1 MSNMTILISPE
12 PGRERHL
19 HLVKL
24 PGWCNIVQNIGD
36 APPATHT
43 TPHKWGPPMG
53 HKHSHNHEHSH
64 EPGGAHSHEH
74 SRDIGHSHHLHHYHH
89 ADSANLRT
97 AFFLNLGFTFVEII
111 GAYLTNS
118 VAILSDAL
126 HDLGDSI
133 ALGMA
138 WGLEKHAAKEAPARY
153 SYGYGR
159 LSLLAAFINA
169 AVLIAGGLF
178 VMAEVVPRLL
188 NPEATNA
195 PGMILLALGGIVVNG
210 AAAWRLQGG
219 STLNTKVAM
228 WHLLEDVLGWVA
240 VLIVGIT
247 LLFVDLY
254 ILDSILSLLITL
266 YILYN
271 VLGHLK
277 KTAELFLQAAPE
289 GVDVSHLAQRL
300 RNINEVEDCHHT
312 HLWSLD
318 GDHHVLSTHLVV
330 NQTADKDRIR
340 AIKQRAREE
349 LDGLHLTH
357 ITIEI
362 EYPGDCSMVKSKI

>member
-1 MSNMTILISPE
+1 MGQGHNHYHE
-12 PGRERHL
+12 H
-19 HLVKL
+19 
-24 PGWCNIVQNIGD
+24 GD
-36 APPATHT
+36 EV
-43 TPHKWGPPMG
+43 G
-53 HKHSHNHEHSH
+53 HELNHSHSH
-64 EPGGAHSHEH
+64 
-74 SRDIGHSHHLHHYHH
+74 GHAHHLYHH
-89 ADSANLRT
+89 HHGDSNNLRT
-97 AFFLNLGFTFVEII
+97 AFLLNLGFTVVEII

-138 WGLEKHAAKEAPARY
+138 WGLEKHSGKQAPARF

-169 AVLIAGGLF
+169 IVLIAGGLF
-178 VMAEVVPRLL
+178 VLSEVIPRLL
-188 NPEATNA
+188 NPEVTNV
-195 PGMILLALGGIVVNG
+195 PGMILLALGGIVING
-210 AAAWRLQGG
+210 AAVWRLHGG
-219 STLNTKVAM
+219 STMNARVAM

-266 YILYN
+266 YILYS
-271 VLGHLK
+271 VIGHLK

-289 GVDVSHLAQRL
+289 GVDLSHLDQRL
-300 RNINEVEDCHHT
+300 RNISAVKDCHHT

-330 NQTADKDRIR
+330 NHSADQDEIR
-340 AIKQRAREE
+340 ETKKRAREV

-362 EYPGDCSMVKSKI
+362 EYPGDCSMVENPV

>member
-1 MSNMTILISPE
+1 MVY
-12 PGRERHL
+12 G
-19 HLVKL
+19 
-24 PGWCNIVQNIGD
+24 
-36 APPATHT
+36 
-43 TPHKWGPPMG
+43 
-53 HKHSHNHEHSH
+53 HNHYHNHDDSSDH
-64 EPGGAHSHEH
+64 G
-74 SRDIGHSHHLHHYHH
+74 HHLHHHH
-89 ADSANLRT
+89 HGDSTNLRT
-97 AFFLNLGFTFVEII
+97 AFFLNLGFTIIEVI

-138 WGLEKHAAKEAPARY
+138 WGLENHAAKEAPARY

-178 VMAEVVPRLL
+178 VMAEVIPRLL
-188 NPEATNA
+188 TPEATNA
-195 PGMILLALGGIVVNG
+195 PGMILLALGGIAVNG
-210 AAAWRLQGG
+210 VAAWRLQGG
-219 STLNTKVAM
+219 GTLNAKVAM

-271 VLGHLK
+271 VIGHLK

-289 GVDVSHLAQRL
+289 GVDMSQLAQRL
-300 RNINEVEDCHHT
+300 RNINDVEDCHHT

-330 NQTADKDRIR
+330 NQSAEQGQIR
-340 AIKQRAREE
+340 EIKQRAREE

-362 EYPGDCSMVKSKI
+362 EYPGDCSMVESNI

>member
-1 MSNMTILISPE
+1 
-12 PGRERHL
+12 
-19 HLVKL
+19 
-24 PGWCNIVQNIGD
+24 
-36 APPATHT
+36 
-43 TPHKWGPPMG
+43 MG
-53 HKHSHNHEHSH
+53 QEHNHSHEHSH
-64 EPGGAHSHEH
+64 EHGGAHNHDHSHDH
-74 SRDIGHSHHLHHYHH
+74 GHSLHHHH
-89 ADSANLRT
+89 HGDSANLRT
-97 AFFLNLGFTFVEII
+97 AFFLNLGFTVIEIF
-111 GAYLTNS
+111 GAYFTNS

-126 HDLGDSI
+126 HDFGDSI

-138 WGLEKHAAKEAPARY
+138 WGLEKHAAKEASTRY

-178 VMAEVVPRLL
+178 VLSEVIPRLL
-188 NPEATNA
+188 EPEATNA
-195 PGMILLALGGIVVNG
+195 HGMILLALGGIIVNG
-210 AAAWRLQGG
+210 TAVWRLRGGG
-219 STLNTKVAM
+219 SMNAKVAM
-228 WHLLEDVLGWVA
+228 WHLLEDVLGWLA

-271 VLGHLK
+271 VVGHLK

-289 GVDVSHLAQRL
+289 GVDLSHLAERL
-300 RNINEVEDCHHT
+300 RRINAVEDCHHT

-318 GDHHVLSTHLVV
+318 GNHHVLSTHLVV
-330 NQTADKDRIR
+330 DQSVEHTEIR
-340 AIKQRAREE
+340 EIKQQAREE
-349 LDGLHLTH
+349 LDGLQLSH

-362 EYPGDCSMVKSKI
+362 EYPGDCSMAETQV

>member
-1 MSNMTILISPE
+1 
-12 PGRERHL
+12 
-19 HLVKL
+19 
-24 PGWCNIVQNIGD
+24 
-36 APPATHT
+36 
-43 TPHKWGPPMG
+43 MG
-53 HKHSHNHEHSH
+53 HDHSHHHEHSH
-64 EPGGAHSHEH
+64 ENGRDHIYEHDHDHGHGA
-74 SRDIGHSHHLHHYHH
+74 HLHHHH
-89 ADSANLRT
+89 HGDSANLRT
-97 AFFLNLGFTFVEII
+97 AFFLNLGFTVIEII
-111 GAYLTNS
+111 GAYFTNS

-178 VMAEVVPRLL
+178 VMAEVIPRLL

-195 PGMILLALGGIVVNG
+195 PGMILLALGGIAVNG
-210 AAAWRLQGG
+210 VAVWRLQGG
-219 STLNTKVAM
+219 GSMNAKVAM

-247 LLFVDLY
+247 LLFIDLY
-254 ILDSILSLLITL
+254 ILDSILSLLITI

-289 GVDVSHLAQRL
+289 GV
-300 RNINEVEDCHHT
+300 
-312 HLWSLD
+312 
-318 GDHHVLSTHLVV
+318 
-330 NQTADKDRIR
+330 
-340 AIKQRAREE
+340 
-349 LDGLHLTH
+349 
-357 ITIEI
+357 
-362 EYPGDCSMVKSKI
+362 

>member
-1 MSNMTILISPE
+1 
-12 PGRERHL
+12 
-19 HLVKL
+19 
-24 PGWCNIVQNIGD
+24 
-36 APPATHT
+36 
-43 TPHKWGPPMG
+43 MG
-53 HKHSHNHEHSH
+53 QGHSHYHEHGD
-64 EPGGAHSHEH
+64 EDGHEH
-74 SRDIGHSHHLHHYHH
+74 SRNHGHGHHPHLHHHG
-89 ADSANLRT
+89 DSNNLRT
-97 AFFLNLGFTFVEII
+97 AFFLNLGFTVVEIV

-138 WGLEKHAAKEAPARY
+138 WGLEKHAGKEATARY

-169 AVLIAGGLF
+169 VVLIAGGLF
-178 VMAEVVPRLL
+178 VLSEVIPRLL
-188 NPEATNA
+188 NPEVTNA
-195 PGMILLALGGIVVNG
+195 PGMILLALGGIAING
-210 AAAWRLQGG
+210 AAVWRLKGGG
-219 STLNTKVAM
+219 SMNAKVAM

-247 LLFVDLY
+247 LLFIDLY

-266 YILYN
+266 YILYS

-277 KTAELFLQAAPE
+277 KTSELFLQAAPE
-289 GVDVSHLAQRL
+289 GVDLSQLDQRL
-300 RNINEVEDCHHT
+300 RNISAVEDSHHT

-330 NQTADKDRIR
+330 NDSAGQDEIQE
-340 AIKQRAREE
+340 IKQRAREE
-349 LDGLHLTH
+349 LDGLNLTH

-362 EYPGDCSMVKSKI
+362 EYPGDCSMVESRV

>member
-1 MSNMTILISPE
+1 
-12 PGRERHL
+12 
-19 HLVKL
+19 
-24 PGWCNIVQNIGD
+24 
-36 APPATHT
+36 
-43 TPHKWGPPMG
+43 MG

>member
-1 MSNMTILISPE
+1 
-12 PGRERHL
+12 
-19 HLVKL
+19 
-24 PGWCNIVQNIGD
+24 
-36 APPATHT
+36 
-43 TPHKWGPPMG
+43 MG
-53 HKHSHNHEHSH
+53 HEHNHF
-64 EPGGAHSHEH
+64 HEH
-74 SRDIGHSHHLHHYHH
+74 GSGNGHSHHLHHHH
-89 ADSANLRT
+89 HGDSANLRT
-97 AFFLNLGFTFVEII
+97 AFFLNLGFTVIEII

-138 WGLEKHAAKEAPARY
+138 WALEKHAAKEAPARY

-169 AVLIAGGLF
+169 VVLIAGGLF
-178 VMAEVVPRLL
+178 VLSEVVPRLL
-188 NPEATNA
+188 DPEAANA
-195 PGMILLALGGIVVNG
+195 PGMILLAIGGIVVNG

-219 STLNTKVAM
+219 GTLNAKVAM
-228 WHLLEDVLGWVA
+228 WHMLEDVLGWVA

-271 VLGHLK
+271 VLGQLR

-289 GVDVSHLAQRL
+289 GVDMSQLAQRL
-300 RNINEVEDCHHT
+300 RNINQVEDCHHT

-318 GDHHVLSTHLVV
+318 GNHHVLSTHLVV
-330 NQTADKDRIR
+330 DPSADQDQIR
-340 AIKQRAREE
+340 EIKQRAREE
-349 LDGLHLTH
+349 LDGMRLTH

-362 EYPGDCSMVKSKI
+362 EYPGDCSMVEAHI

>member
-1 MSNMTILISPE
+1 
-12 PGRERHL
+12 
-19 HLVKL
+19 
-24 PGWCNIVQNIGD
+24 
-36 APPATHT
+36 
-43 TPHKWGPPMG
+43 MG
-53 HKHSHNHEHSH
+53 HDHSHHHEHSH
-64 EPGGAHSHEH
+64 ENGRDHIYDHGHGA
-74 SRDIGHSHHLHHYHH
+74 HLHHHH
-89 ADSANLRT
+89 HGDSANLRT
-97 AFFLNLGFTFVEII
+97 AFFLNLGFTVIEII
-111 GAYLTNS
+111 GAYFTNS

-178 VMAEVVPRLL
+178 VMAEVIPRLL

-195 PGMILLALGGIVVNG
+195 PGMILLALGGIAVNG
-210 AAAWRLQGG
+210 VAVWRLQGG
-219 STLNTKVAM
+219 GSMNAKVAM

-247 LLFVDLY
+247 LLFIDLY
-254 ILDSILSLLITL
+254 ILDSILSLLITF

-289 GVDVSHLAQRL
+289 GVDLSQLTQRL
-300 RNINEVEDCHHT
+300 RSINAVEDCHHT

-318 GDHHVLSTHLVV
+318 GNHHVLSTHLVV
-330 NQTADKDRIR
+330 DQSTDQNAIR
-340 AIKQRAREE
+340 DIKQQAREE
-349 LDGLHLTH
+349 LDGLQLSH

-362 EYPGDCSMVKSKI
+362 EYPGDCSMAETRV

>member
-1 MSNMTILISPE
+1 
-12 PGRERHL
+12 
-19 HLVKL
+19 
-24 PGWCNIVQNIGD
+24 
-36 APPATHT
+36 
-43 TPHKWGPPMG
+43 MG
-53 HKHSHNHEHSH
+53 QEHNHSHEHSH
-64 EPGGAHSHEH
+64 EHGGAHDHDH
-74 SRDIGHSHHLHHYHH
+74 NHGHGHSLHHHH
-89 ADSANLRT
+89 HGDSANLRT
-97 AFFLNLGFTFVEII
+97 AFFLNLGFTVIEII
-111 GAYLTNS
+111 GAYFTNS

-126 HDLGDSI
+126 HDFGDSI

-178 VMAEVVPRLL
+178 VLAEVVPRLL

-195 PGMILLALGGIVVNG
+195 PGMILLALGGIAVNG
-210 AAAWRLQGG
+210 VAVWRLQGG
-219 STLNTKVAM
+219 GSLNAKVAM

-247 LLFVDLY
+247 LLFIDLY

-289 GVDVSHLAQRL
+289 GVDLSNLAERL
-300 RNINEVEDCHHT
+300 RNINAVEDCHHT

-318 GDHHVLSTHLVV
+318 GNSHVLSTHLVV
-330 NQTADKDRIR
+330 NQSSDQNEIR
-340 AIKQRAREE
+340 DIKQQARAE
-349 LDGLHLTH
+349 LDGLQLTH

-362 EYPGDCSMVKSKI
+362 EYPGDCSMAETKL

>member
-1 MSNMTILISPE
+1 
-12 PGRERHL
+12 
-19 HLVKL
+19 
-24 PGWCNIVQNIGD
+24 
-36 APPATHT
+36 
-43 TPHKWGPPMG
+43 MG
-53 HKHSHNHEHSH
+53 YEHSH
-64 EPGGAHSHEH
+64 HHRSSRENGAAHFHQLSREH
-74 SRDIGHSHHLHHYHH
+74 GHSHHLLHHHH
-89 ADSANLRT
+89 GDSANLRT
-97 AFFLNLGFTFVEII
+97 AFFLNLGFTVIEII

-138 WGLEKHAAKEAPARY
+138 WALEKQAAKEAPARY

-169 AVLIAGGLF
+169 VVLIAGGLF
-178 VMAEVVPRLL
+178 VLSEVVPRLL
-188 NPEATNA
+188 NPEAANA
-195 PGMILLALGGIVVNG
+195 PGMILLALGGIAVNG

-219 STLNTKVAM
+219 GTMNTKVAM
-228 WHLLEDVLGWVA
+228 WHMLEDVLGWVA

-247 LLFVDLY
+247 LLFVDLF

-266 YILYN
+266 YILYK
-271 VLGHLK
+271 VLGHLR

-289 GVDVSHLAQRL
+289 GVDMSQMAQRL
-300 RNINEVEDCHHT
+300 RNIQQVEDCHHT

-318 GDHHVLSTHLVV
+318 GNHHVLSTHLVV
-330 NQTADKDRIR
+330 NPSADQDQIR
-340 AIKQRAREE
+340 EIKQRAREL
-349 LDGLHLTH
+349 LDGLRLTH

-362 EYPGDCSMVKSKI
+362 EYPGDCSMVEAHI

>member
-1 MSNMTILISPE
+1 
-12 PGRERHL
+12 
-19 HLVKL
+19 
-24 PGWCNIVQNIGD
+24 
-36 APPATHT
+36 
-43 TPHKWGPPMG
+43 MG
-53 HKHSHNHEHSH
+53 HDHSHQHERSHENGRDHIHEHDH
-64 EPGGAHSHEH
+64 DHGHGA
-74 SRDIGHSHHLHHYHH
+74 HLHHHH
-89 ADSANLRT
+89 HGDSANLRT
-97 AFFLNLGFTFVEII
+97 AFFLNLCFTVVEII
-111 GAYLTNS
+111 GAYFTNS

-138 WGLEKHAAKEAPARY
+138 WGLEKQAAKEAPARY

-178 VMAEVVPRLL
+178 VLAEVIPRLL

-195 PGMILLALGGIVVNG
+195 TGMILLALGGIAVNG
-210 AAAWRLQGG
+210 VAVWRLRGGG
-219 STLNTKVAM
+219 SMNAKVAM

-247 LLFVDLY
+247 LLFIDLY

-289 GVDVSHLAQRL
+289 GVDLSHLTQRL
-300 RNINEVEDCHHT
+300 RSITAVEDCHHT

-318 GDHHVLSTHLVV
+318 GNHHVLSTHLVV
-330 NQTADKDRIR
+330 DQATNQNEIR
-340 AIKQRAREE
+340 DIKQRAREE
-349 LDGLHLTH
+349 LGGLQLSH

-362 EYPGDCSMVKSKI
+362 EYPGDCSMAETQL

>member
-1 MSNMTILISPE
+1 
-12 PGRERHL
+12 
-19 HLVKL
+19 
-24 PGWCNIVQNIGD
+24 
-36 APPATHT
+36 
-43 TPHKWGPPMG
+43 MG
-53 HKHSHNHEHSH
+53 HGHNHF
-64 EPGGAHSHEH
+64 HEH
-74 SRDIGHSHHLHHYHH
+74 ASEHGHGHHLHHHH
-89 ADSANLRT
+89 HGDSANLRT
-97 AFFLNLGFTFVEII
+97 AFFLNLGFTVVEII

-138 WGLEKHAAKEAPARY
+138 WALEKQSGKEAPARY

-169 AVLIAGGLF
+169 VVLIAGGLF
-178 VMAEVVPRLL
+178 IVAEVVPRLL

-195 PGMILLALGGIVVNG
+195 PGMILLAIGGILVNG
-210 AAAWRLQGG
+210 IAAWRLRGG
-219 STLNTKVAM
+219 GTMNAKVAM
-228 WHLLEDVLGWVA
+228 LHMLEDVLGWVA
-240 VLIVGIT
+240 VLVVGIT
-247 LLFVDLY
+247 LLFIDLY

-289 GVDVSHLAQRL
+289 GVDLSQLAQRL
-300 RNINEVEDCHHT
+300 RSIDQVEDCHHT

-318 GDHHVLSTHLVV
+318 GNHHVLSTHLVV
-330 NQTADKDRIR
+330 NQLADQDQIR
-340 AIKQRAREE
+340 EIKQRAREE
-349 LDGLHLTH
+349 LDGMHLTH

-362 EYPGDCSMVKSKI
+362 EYPGDCSMVENFV

>member
-1 MSNMTILISPE
+1 MLQ
-12 PGRERHL
+12 L
-19 HLVKL
+19 DV
-24 PGWCNIVQNIGD
+24 
-36 APPATHT
+36 APPVSRTALQN
-43 TPHKWGPPMG
+43 WGSPMG
-53 HKHSHNHEHSH
+53 HEHNLHHEHSLEH
-64 EPGGAHSHEH
+64 GGANNHDHSHEH
-74 SRDIGHSHHLHHYHH
+74 GPHLHHHH
-89 ADSANLRT
+89 HGDSANLRT
-97 AFFLNLGFTFVEII
+97 AFFLNLGFTVVEII

-178 VMAEVVPRLL
+178 VLAEVIPRLL

-195 PGMILLALGGIVVNG
+195 PGMILLALGGIAVNG
-210 AAAWRLQGG
+210 AAVWRLRGG
-219 STLNTKVAM
+219 ASMNAKVAM
-228 WHLLEDVLGWVA
+228 LHLLEDVLGWVA

-247 LLFVDLY
+247 LLFIDLY
-254 ILDSILSLLITL
+254 ILDSILSLLITI

-289 GVDVSHLAQRL
+289 GVDPSHLAERL
-300 RNINEVEDCHHT
+300 RNINAVEDCHHT

-318 GDHHVLSTHLVV
+318 GNHHVLSTHLVV
-330 NQTADKDRIR
+330 DQSADQTEIR
-340 AIKQRAREE
+340 EIKQQAREE
-349 LDGLHLTH
+349 LDGLQLSH

-362 EYPGDCSMVKSKI
+362 EYPGDCSMAETQL

>member
-1 MSNMTILISPE
+1 
-12 PGRERHL
+12 
-19 HLVKL
+19 
-24 PGWCNIVQNIGD
+24 
-36 APPATHT
+36 
-43 TPHKWGPPMG
+43 MG
-53 HKHSHNHEHSH
+53 HQHHHDHHHHHS
-64 EPGGAHSHEH
+64 
-74 SRDIGHSHHLHHYHH
+74 
-89 ADSANLRT
+89 DSTNLRT
-97 AFFLNLGFTFVEII
+97 AFFLNLTFTVVEII

-138 WGLEKHAAKEAPARY
+138 WGLENYAGKEASSRY

-159 LSLLAAFINA
+159 LSLLAAFVNA
-169 AVLIAGGLF
+169 VVLIGGSLF
-178 VMAEVVPRLL
+178 VLAEVIPRLL

-195 PGMILLALGGIVVNG
+195 PGMILLALGGIAVNG
-210 AAAWRLQGG
+210 VAVWRLQGG
-219 STLNTKVAM
+219 SSMNAKIAM
-228 WHLLEDVLGWVA
+228 WHLFEDVLGWVA

-254 ILDSILSLLITL
+254 ILDSILSILITL

-271 VLGHLK
+271 ILGHFK

-289 GVDVSHLAQRL
+289 GVDLSQLTQRL
-300 RNINEVEDCHHT
+300 RSISAVEDCHHT

-330 NQTADKDRIR
+330 DQSADQSEIR
-340 AIKQRAREE
+340 QIKQQARDE
-349 LDGLHLTH
+349 LGGLHLSH

-362 EYPGDCSMVKSKI
+362 EYPGDCSMAETQA

>member
-1 MSNMTILISPE
+1 MGQGHSHYHE
-12 PGRERHL
+12 H
-19 HLVKL
+19 
-24 PGWCNIVQNIGD
+24 GD
-36 APPATHT
+36 ED
-43 TPHKWGPPMG
+43 G
-53 HKHSHNHEHSH
+53 HELSHNH
-64 EPGGAHSHEH
+64 
-74 SRDIGHSHHLHHYHH
+74 GHAHHLYHH
-89 ADSANLRT
+89 HHGDSNNLRT
-97 AFFLNLGFTFVEII
+97 AFLLNLGFTVVEII

-138 WGLEKHAAKEAPARY
+138 WGLEKHAVKEAPARY

-178 VMAEVVPRLL
+178 VLAEVIPRLL
-188 NPEATNA
+188 NPEVTNA
-195 PGMILLALGGIVVNG
+195 PGMILLALGGIAVNG
-210 AAAWRLQGG
+210 AAVWRLQGG
-219 STLNTKVAM
+219 GTMNAKVAM

-266 YILYN
+266 YILYS
-271 VLGHLK
+271 VIGHLK

-289 GVDVSHLAQRL
+289 GVDLSHLDQRL
-300 RNINEVEDCHHT
+300 RNISAVKDCHHT

-330 NQTADKDRIR
+330 NHSADQDEIR
-340 AIKQRAREE
+340 DIKKRAREV

-362 EYPGDCSMVKSKI
+362 EYPGDCSMVENRV

>member
-1 MSNMTILISPE
+1 MLQ
-12 PGRERHL
+12 L
-19 HLVKL
+19 DV
-24 PGWCNIVQNIGD
+24 
-36 APPATHT
+36 APPVSRTALQN
-43 TPHKWGPPMG
+43 WGSPMG
-53 HKHSHNHEHSH
+53 HEHNLHHEHSLEH
-64 EPGGAHSHEH
+64 GGANNHDHSHEH
-74 SRDIGHSHHLHHYHH
+74 GPHLHHHH
-89 ADSANLRT
+89 HGDSANLRT
-97 AFFLNLGFTFVEII
+97 AFFLNLGFTVVEII

-178 VMAEVVPRLL
+178 VLAEVIPRLL

-195 PGMILLALGGIVVNG
+195 PGMILLALGGIAVNG
-210 AAAWRLQGG
+210 VAVWRLRGG
-219 STLNTKVAM
+219 ASMNAKVVM

-247 LLFVDLY
+247 LLFIDLY
-254 ILDSILSLLITL
+254 ILDSILSLLITI

-289 GVDVSHLAQRL
+289 GVDPSHLAERL
-300 RNINEVEDCHHT
+300 RNINAVEDCHHT

-318 GDHHVLSTHLVV
+318 GNHHVLSTHLVV
-330 NQTADKDRIR
+330 DQSADQSEIR
-340 AIKQRAREE
+340 EIKQQAREE
-349 LDGLHLTH
+349 LDGLQLSH

-362 EYPGDCSMVKSKI
+362 EYPGDCSMEETQL

>member
-1 MSNMTILISPE
+1 MGQGHSHYHE
-12 PGRERHL
+12 HGRE
-19 HLVKL
+19 
-24 PGWCNIVQNIGD
+24 N
-36 APPATHT
+36 
-43 TPHKWGPPMG
+43 G
-53 HKHSHNHEHSH
+53 HEHSHNH
-64 EPGGAHSHEH
+64 
-74 SRDIGHSHHLHHYHH
+74 GHAHHLHHHH
-89 ADSANLRT
+89 HGDSKNLRT
-97 AFFLNLGFTFVEII
+97 AFFLNLGFTVVEIV

-133 ALGMA
+133 ALGLA
-138 WGLEKHAAKEAPARY
+138 WGLEKHAGKEAPARY

-178 VMAEVVPRLL
+178 VLAEVVPRLL

-195 PGMILLALGGIVVNG
+195 PGMILLALGGIAING
-210 AAAWRLQGG
+210 AAVWRLKGG
-219 STLNTKVAM
+219 GTLNARVAM

-266 YILYN
+266 YILYS

-289 GVDVSHLAQRL
+289 GVDLSRLAQRL
-300 RNINEVEDCHHT
+300 RNISAVEDCHHT

-318 GDHHVLSTHLVV
+318 GNHHVLSTHLVV
-330 NQTADKDRIR
+330 NRSANQDEIR
-340 AIKQRAREE
+340 EIKQRAREE
-349 LDGLHLTH
+349 LGGLNLTH

-362 EYPGDCSMVKSKI
+362 EYPGDCSMVENRV

>member
-1 MSNMTILISPE
+1 
-12 PGRERHL
+12 
-19 HLVKL
+19 
-24 PGWCNIVQNIGD
+24 
-36 APPATHT
+36 
-43 TPHKWGPPMG
+43 MG
-53 HKHSHNHEHSH
+53 QGHSRYHEHDH
-64 EPGGAHSHEH
+64 NNGHVH
-74 SRDIGHSHHLHHYHH
+74 GHSHGHAHHHH
-89 ADSANLRT
+89 HHHGDSTNLRT
-97 AFFLNLGFTFVEII
+97 AFFLNLGFTVIEII

-118 VAILSDAL
+118 VAILSDAV

-138 WGLEKHAAKEAPARY
+138 WGLEKQAAKEAPVRY

-169 AVLIAGGLF
+169 TVLIAGGLF
-178 VMAEVVPRLL
+178 VLAEAIPRLL

-195 PGMILLALGGIVVNG
+195 PGMILLALGGIAVNG

-219 STLNTKVAM
+219 GTLNAKVAM

-289 GVDVSHLAQRL
+289 GVDLSQLDQRL
-300 RNINEVEDCHHT
+300 RNIDAVEDSHHT

-330 NQTADKDRIR
+330 SQSADHNKIR
-340 AIKQRAREE
+340 EIKQRAREE
-349 LDGLHLTH
+349 LVGLHLTH

-362 EYPGDCSMVKSKI
+362 EFPGDCSMVENQV

>member
-1 MSNMTILISPE
+1 MS
-12 PGRERHL
+12 H
-19 HLVKL
+19 
-24 PGWCNIVQNIGD
+24 
-36 APPATHT
+36 
-43 TPHKWGPPMG
+43 G
-53 HKHSHNHEHSH
+53 HKHYHDHDQGHEHSHNH
-64 EPGGAHSHEH
+64 G
-74 SRDIGHSHHLHHYHH
+74 HHLHHHH
-89 ADSANLRT
+89 HGDSANLRT
-97 AFFLNLGFTFVEII
+97 AFFLNLGFTVIEII

-138 WGLEKHAAKEAPARY
+138 WGLERQSAKGASERY

-169 AVLIAGGLF
+169 VVLIGGGLF
-178 VMAEVVPRLL
+178 VLAEVIPRLL
-188 NPEATNA
+188 QPEATNA
-195 PGMILLALGGIVVNG
+195 PGMILLALGGIAVNG
-210 AAAWRLQGG
+210 AAVWRLKGG
-219 STLNTKVAM
+219 SSMNAKVVM

-254 ILDSILSLLITL
+254 ILDSVLSLLITL
-266 YILYN
+266 YIFYN

-289 GVDVSHLAQRL
+289 GVDLSHLAQRL
-300 RNINEVEDCHHT
+300 RNINAVEDCHHT

-318 GDHHVLSTHLVV
+318 GNQHVLSTHLVV
-330 NQTADKDRIR
+330 NQSTDQNEIR
-340 AIKQRAREE
+340 EIKQRAREE

-362 EYPGDCSMVKSKI
+362 EYPGDCSMEETRIGRNSSPRVQGPV

>member
-1 MSNMTILISPE
+1 
-12 PGRERHL
+12 
-19 HLVKL
+19 
-24 PGWCNIVQNIGD
+24 
-36 APPATHT
+36 
-43 TPHKWGPPMG
+43 MG
-53 HKHSHNHEHSH
+53 HDHSHHHEHSH
-64 EPGGAHSHEH
+64 ENGRDHIHEH
-74 SRDIGHSHHLHHYHH
+74 DHAQGHGAHLHHHH
-89 ADSANLRT
+89 HGDSANLRT
-97 AFFLNLGFTFVEII
+97 AFFLNLGFTVIEII
-111 GAYLTNS
+111 GAYFTNS

-178 VMAEVVPRLL
+178 VLAEVIPRLL

-195 PGMILLALGGIVVNG
+195 PGMILLALGGIAVNG
-210 AAAWRLQGG
+210 VAVWRLRGGG
-219 STLNTKVAM
+219 SMNAKVAM

-247 LLFVDLY
+247 LLFIDLY

-289 GVDVSHLAQRL
+289 GVDLSHLTQRL
-300 RNINEVEDCHHT
+300 RSINAVEDCHHT

-318 GDHHVLSTHLVV
+318 GNHHVLSTHLVV
-330 NQTADKDRIR
+330 DQATNQNEISD
-340 AIKQRAREE
+340 IKQRAREE
-349 LDGLHLTH
+349 LGGLQLSH

-362 EYPGDCSMVKSKI
+362 EYPGDCSMAETQL

>member
-1 MSNMTILISPE
+1 
-12 PGRERHL
+12 
-19 HLVKL
+19 
-24 PGWCNIVQNIGD
+24 
-36 APPATHT
+36 
-43 TPHKWGPPMG
+43 MG
-53 HKHSHNHEHSH
+53 QEHNHSHEHSH
-64 EPGGAHSHEH
+64 EHGGAHTHDH
-74 SRDIGHSHHLHHYHH
+74 DHGHQLHHHH
-89 ADSANLRT
+89 HGDSANLRT
-97 AFFLNLGFTFVEII
+97 AFFLNLGFTVIEII
-111 GAYLTNS
+111 GAYFTNS

-126 HDLGDSI
+126 HDFGDSI

-138 WGLEKHAAKEAPARY
+138 WGLEKQAAKEAPARY

-178 VMAEVVPRLL
+178 VLSEVIPRLL
-188 NPEATNA
+188 EPEAANA
-195 PGMILLALGGIVVNG
+195 HGMILLALGGIIVNG
-210 AAAWRLQGG
+210 TAVWRLRGGG
-219 STLNTKVAM
+219 SMNAKVAM
-228 WHLLEDVLGWVA
+228 WHLLEDVLGWLA

-271 VLGHLK
+271 VVGHLK

-289 GVDVSHLAQRL
+289 GVDLSHLAERL
-300 RNINEVEDCHHT
+300 RSINAVEDCHHT

-318 GDHHVLSTHLVV
+318 GNHHVLSTHLVV
-330 NQTADKDRIR
+330 DQTVEHSEIR
-340 AIKQRAREE
+340 EIKQQAREE
-349 LDGLHLTH
+349 LNGLQLSH

-362 EYPGDCSMVKSKI
+362 EYPGDCSMAETQV

>member
-1 MSNMTILISPE
+1 
-12 PGRERHL
+12 
-19 HLVKL
+19 
-24 PGWCNIVQNIGD
+24 
-36 APPATHT
+36 
-43 TPHKWGPPMG
+43 MG
-53 HKHSHNHEHSH
+53 HEHNHFHQHSREHGHSHQ
-64 EPGGAHSHEH
+64 H
-74 SRDIGHSHHLHHYHH
+74 SREDDHSHHLFHHHH
-89 ADSANLRT
+89 GDSANLRT
-97 AFFLNLGFTFVEII
+97 AFFLNLGFTVIEII

-138 WGLEKHAAKEAPARY
+138 WALEKHAAKEAPARY

-169 AVLIAGGLF
+169 VVLIAGGLF
-178 VMAEVVPRLL
+178 VLSEVVPRLL

-195 PGMILLALGGIVVNG
+195 PGMILLAIGGIAVNG

-219 STLNTKVAM
+219 GTMNAKVAM
-228 WHLLEDVLGWVA
+228 WHMLEDVLGWVA

-247 LLFVDLY
+247 LLFVDLF

-271 VLGHLK
+271 VLGHLR

-289 GVDVSHLAQRL
+289 GVDMSQLAQRL
-300 RNINEVEDCHHT
+300 RNIQQVEDCHHT

-318 GDHHVLSTHLVV
+318 GNHHVLSTHLVV
-330 NQTADKDRIR
+330 NPSADQDQIR
-340 AIKQRAREE
+340 EIKQRAREE
-349 LDGLHLTH
+349 LDGLRLTH

-362 EYPGDCSMVKSKI
+362 EYPGDCSMVEAHV

>member
-1 MSNMTILISPE
+1 
-12 PGRERHL
+12 
-19 HLVKL
+19 
-24 PGWCNIVQNIGD
+24 
-36 APPATHT
+36 
-43 TPHKWGPPMG
+43 MG
-53 HKHSHNHEHSH
+53 HDHSHHHEHSH
-64 EPGGAHSHEH
+64 ENDRDHIYDHGHGA
-74 SRDIGHSHHLHHYHH
+74 HLHHHH
-89 ADSANLRT
+89 HGDSANLRT
-97 AFFLNLGFTFVEII
+97 AFFLNLGFTVIEII
-111 GAYLTNS
+111 GAYFTNS

-178 VMAEVVPRLL
+178 VMAEVIPRLL

-195 PGMILLALGGIVVNG
+195 PGMILLALGGIAVNG
-210 AAAWRLQGG
+210 VAVWRLQGG
-219 STLNTKVAM
+219 GSMNAKVAM

-247 LLFVDLY
+247 LLFIDLY

-289 GVDVSHLAQRL
+289 GVDLSHLTQRL
-300 RNINEVEDCHHT
+300 RSINAVEDCHHT

-318 GDHHVLSTHLVV
+318 GNHHVLSTHLVV
-330 NQTADKDRIR
+330 DQATNQNEISD
-340 AIKQRAREE
+340 IKQRAREE
-349 LDGLHLTH
+349 LGGLQLSH

-362 EYPGDCSMVKSKI
+362 EYPGDCSMAETRV